1 MISYPK
7 PSEKV
12 AEVRE
17 GGWEGEGREKSL
29 SLSRGKSSSEGRKK
43 QTKGPLGLGL
53 GETGWPSVR
62 AVEVLEGRLKRELGK
77 GLTGG
82 VWESPGNGS
91 PERGVLSL
99 KSSLVF
105 LGGGAGPIREANV
118 YTFLIKMRKKK
129 STSVSHKEGL
139 G

>member
-7 PSEKV
+7 ASEKM

-105 LGGGAGPIREANV
+105 LGGGRTHQGGKCLYFPNKNEE
-118 YTFLIKMRKKK
+118 KKINK
-129 STSVSHKEGL
+129 CES
-139 G
+139 